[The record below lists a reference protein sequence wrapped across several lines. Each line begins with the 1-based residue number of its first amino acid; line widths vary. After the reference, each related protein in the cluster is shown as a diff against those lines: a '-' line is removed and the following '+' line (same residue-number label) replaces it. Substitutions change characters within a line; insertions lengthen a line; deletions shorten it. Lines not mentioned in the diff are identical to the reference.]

1 MRERPK
7 RGITACII
15 DAIRLT
21 CKGILEDD
29 IPITDHIRVGT
40 DAYAIVFAYLTV
52 GMINKR
58 GVMIYHF

>member
-1 MRERPK
+1 MGKRPK

-15 DAIRLT
+15 GAIGLT

-29 IPITDHIRVGT
+29 ISITDHIRVST
-40 DAYAIVFAYLTV
+40 NAYTIVFAYLTV